1 MRKALFEN
9 ENLNNSKNKSK
20 KRNIINLDKNTTRRA
35 HINLQIK
42 TSILNEKKT

>member
-9 ENLNNSKNKSK
+9 KKNNLNNIKKTTTKIIIK

-35 HINLQIK
+35 HINLQK
-42 TSILNEKKT
+42 